1 MKNTASWKI
10 NVFNFNS
17 LLFLY
22 ALIPVTSLVI
32 LKDVKE

>member
-10 NVFNFNS
+10 NVFNS